1 MRFFEHFYG
10 NQRMERVIK
19 VGTFVGQGTLGRE
32 SDFKAKHPSVAALFE
47 ALKISKP
54 TIALPQISTYRAST
68 LLAAHLGVDFDV
80 LLGHSVGE
88 YSALTAAG
96 IIPSSDIGSRIISI
110 RQDFMDTV
118 SVGKRPAALVTPS
131 KDSTEDPKDFIPMVE
146 EFAEQHEGIGVGL
159 YNSPT
164 WMVLVGSDEALDAAL
179 KQEKLPFEAKRI
191 PLKGPFHSLEHYK
204 EVAEGGFR
212 EALKKEMEEWN
223 PITEETPAI
232 YSNLTGRK
240 YSSQEEL
247 LTNLVRQIYSPV
259 IFFPAIQ
266 RIYKSACDI
275 GMQIDFFEI
284 GPGNRF
290 LETLI
295 RQTLGSRIGYRVIP
309 INTEE
314 QATAYR
320 HDPEAYLASLP

>member
-1 MRFFEHFYG
+1 
-10 NQRMERVIK
+10 MERVIK
-19 VGTFVGQGTLGRE
+19 VGTFVGQGTLGKE

-68 LLAAHLGVDFDV
+68 LLAAHLGVNFDV

-118 SVGKRPAALVTPS
+118 SVGKRPAAMVTPL
-131 KDSTEDPKDFIPMVE
+131 KDSNDPNDFIPMVE
-146 EFAEQHEGIGVGL
+146 AFADEHEGISVGL

-164 WMVLVGSDEALDAAL
+164 WIVLVGSDEALDAAL
-179 KQEKLPFEAKRI
+179 KRDNLPFEARRI
-191 PLKGPFHSLEHYK
+191 PLKGPFHSREHY
-204 EVAEGGFR
+204 ESIAEGGFR
-212 EALKKEMEEWN
+212 EALGKEMKGWRQ
-223 PITEETPAI
+223 ITEETPAI
-232 YSNLTGRK
+232 YSNVTGRK
-240 YSSQEEL
+240 YTSQDEL
-247 LTNLVRQIYSPV
+247 LNNLVRQIYSPV

-290 LETLI
+290 LEGLI
-295 RQTLGSRIGYRVIP
+295 RQTLGTKVGYRVIP

-320 HDPEAYLASLP
+320 YDPEAYLASL

>member
-1 MRFFEHFYG
+1 
-10 NQRMERVIK
+10 MERVIK
-19 VGTFVGQGTLGRE
+19 VGTFVGQGTLGKE

-68 LLAAHLGVDFDV
+68 LLAAQLGVDFDV

-118 SVGKRPAALVTPS
+118 NVGKRPAAMVTP
-131 KDSTEDPKDFIPMVE
+131 PKDFTGDSKDFISMVE
-146 EFAEQHEGIGVGL
+146 GFADQHKGISVGL

-164 WMVLVGSDEALDAAL
+164 WIVLVGSDEALDASL
-179 KQEKLPFEAKRI
+179 KQEKLPFEARRI
-191 PLKGPFHSLEHYK
+191 PLKGPFHSPEHYTDI
-204 EVAEGGFR
+204 AEGGFR
-212 EALKKEMEEWN
+212 EALKKEMIGWN
-223 PITEETPAI
+223 ILTKETPAI
-232 YSNLTGRK
+232 YSNVTGRK

-247 LTNLVRQIYSPV
+247 LTNLVKQIYSPV

-295 RQTLGSRIGYRVIP
+295 KQTLGTKVGYRVIP

-320 HDPEAYLASLP
+320 NNPEKYLSSL